1 MVASD
6 KLFFWLFQERSE
18 RLQPLVASLLDSM
31 EGYSFT
37 APAIKELE
45 VRLDGLF
52 LPPAAQLA
60 HKPALIL
67 EAQMAG
73 DPHFFLRLYS
83 EGGLLLRHQQRQGQ
97 PIRHWRVVVICPSKQ
112 LPFGDPLPVQEFLRE
127 RVIWIE
133 LAPDRQPPNAPP
145 LQRALGLLLLPEEQ
159 LPASANA
166 VRQQASGT
174 GLAGE
179 IDTLI
184 AAILVARFSG
194 RSIPDICAMGGI
206 TIDDFTS
213 SAIYKEIFGQGR
225 SEGLQEGRLV
235 GLQEGRLGGLQE
247 GLHEGR
253 LQGRDAGMR
262 EGRQEEAAALALRQ
276 LQRRFGPLPPNQQ
289 AQIQALPLPQLEA
302 LAEALLD
309 FQGPGDLLAWLRVCS
324 G

>member
-1 MVASD
+1 V
-6 KLFFWLFQERSE
+6 
-18 RLQPLVASLLDSM
+18 
-31 EGYSFT
+31 
-37 APAIKELE
+37 
-45 VRLDGLF
+45 
-52 LPPAAQLA
+52 
-60 HKPALIL
+60 
-67 EAQMAG
+67 
-73 DPHFFLRLYS
+73 
-83 EGGLLLRHQQRQGQ
+83 LRHQQRQGQ

-133 LAPDRQPPNAPP
+133 LAPDRLPPNAPP

-159 LPASANA
+159 LPANANA

-174 GLAGE
+174 AMAGE

-225 SEGLQEGRLV
+225 SEGLQEG
-235 GLQEGRLGGLQE
+235 LQEGRLE
-247 GLHEGR
+247 
-253 LQGRDAGMR
+253 GRDAGMR
-262 EGRQEEAAALALRQ
+262 EGRQAEAAALALRQ
-276 LQRRFGPLPPNQQ
+276 LQRRFGALPPAAQQ
-289 AQIQALPLPQLEA
+289 AQIQALPLAQLEA

-309 FQGPGDLLAWLRVCS
+309 FQSPNDLTAWLLA
-324 G
+324 

>member
-1 MVASD
+1 
-6 KLFFWLFQERSE
+6 
-18 RLQPLVASLLDSM
+18 
-31 EGYSFT
+31 
-37 APAIKELE
+37 
-45 VRLDGLF
+45 
-52 LPPAAQLA
+52 
-60 HKPALIL
+60 
-67 EAQMAG
+67 MAG

-83 EGGLLLRHQQRQGQ
+83 EGALVLRHQQRQGQ
-97 PIRHWRVVVICPSKQ
+97 PIRHWRVVVICPSKE
-112 LPFGDPLPVQEFLRE
+112 LPFGDPVPVQEFLRE

-133 LAPDRQPPNAPP
+133 LAPDRLPPNAPP

-166 VRQQASGT
+166 VRQQAFGT

-225 SEGLQEGRLV
+225 SEGLQEGRL
-235 GLQEGRLGGLQE
+235 
-247 GLHEGR
+247 
-253 LQGRDAGMR
+253 QGRDAGMR

-302 LAEALLD
+302 LAVALLD
-309 FQGPGDLLAWLRVCS
+309 FQSPNDLTAWLR

>member
-1 MVASD
+1 
-6 KLFFWLFQERSE
+6 
-18 RLQPLVASLLDSM
+18 
-31 EGYSFT
+31 
-37 APAIKELE
+37 
-45 VRLDGLF
+45 
-52 LPPAAQLA
+52 
-60 HKPALIL
+60 
-67 EAQMAG
+67 MAG

-83 EGGLLLRHQQRQGQ
+83 EGALVLRHQQRQGQ

-133 LAPDRQPPNAPP
+133 LAPDRLPPNAPP

-159 LPASANA
+159 LPANANA

-174 GLAGE
+174 AMAGE

-225 SEGLQEGRLV
+225 SEGLQEG
-235 GLQEGRLGGLQE
+235 
-247 GLHEGR
+247 LHEGR
-253 LQGRDAGMR
+253 LEGRDAGMR
-262 EGRQEEAAALALRQ
+262 EGRQTEAAALALRQ
-276 LQRRFGPLPPNQQ
+276 LQRRFGALLPAAQQ
-289 AQIQALPLPQLEA
+289 AQIQALPLAQLEA

-309 FQGPGDLLAWLRVCS
+309 FQGTADLAAWLR
-324 G
+324 GEGG

>member
-1 MVASD
+1 
-6 KLFFWLFQERSE
+6 
-18 RLQPLVASLLDSM
+18 
-31 EGYSFT
+31 
-37 APAIKELE
+37 
-45 VRLDGLF
+45 
-52 LPPAAQLA
+52 
-60 HKPALIL
+60 
-67 EAQMAG
+67 MAG

-133 LAPDRQPPNAPP
+133 LAPDRLPPNAPP

-159 LPASANA
+159 LPANANA

-174 GLAGE
+174 AMAGE

-225 SEGLQEGRLV
+225 SEGLQEG
-235 GLQEGRLGGLQE
+235 LQEGRLE
-247 GLHEGR
+247 
-253 LQGRDAGMR
+253 GRDAGMR
-262 EGRQEEAAALALRQ
+262 EGRQAEAAALALRQ
-276 LQRRFGPLPPNQQ
+276 LQRRFGALLPAAQQ
-289 AQIQALPLPQLEA
+289 AQIQALPLAQLEA

-309 FQGPGDLLAWLRVCS
+309 FQGTADLAAWLR
-324 G
+324 GEGG

>member
-18 RLQPLVASLLDSM
+18 RLQPLVAPLLDSM
-31 EGYSFT
+31 EDYSFT

-83 EGGLLLRHQQRQGQ
+83 EGALVLRHQQRQGQ

-133 LAPDRQPPNAPP
+133 LAPDRLPPNAPP

-174 GLAGE
+174 DMAGE

-194 RSIPDICAMGGI
+194 RSLPDICAMGGI

-213 SAIYKEIFGQGR
+213 SRIYKEIFGQGR
-225 SEGLQEGRLV
+225 SEGLRV
-235 GLQEGRLGGLQE
+235 GQ
-247 GLHEGR
+247 
-253 LQGRDAGMR
+253 DAARR
-262 EGRQEEAAALALRQ
+262 EGRQEEAAALAIRQ
-276 LQRRFGPLPPNQQ
+276 LQRRFGVLAPDQQ
-289 AQIQALPLPQLEA
+289 AQIQALPLAQLEA

-309 FQGPGDLLAWLRVCS
+309 FQGPNDLAAWLR
-324 G
+324 GETAGLPWHLQ

>member
-1 MVASD
+1 
-6 KLFFWLFQERSE
+6 
-18 RLQPLVASLLDSM
+18 VASLLDSM

-133 LAPDRQPPNAPP
+133 LAPDRLPPNAPP

-159 LPASANA
+159 LPANANA

-174 GLAGE
+174 AMAGE

-225 SEGLQEGRLV
+225 SEGLQEGRL
-235 GLQEGRLGGLQE
+235 E
-247 GLHEGR
+247 
-253 LQGRDAGMR
+253 GRDAGMR
-262 EGRQEEAAALALRQ
+262 EGRQAEAAALALRQ
-276 LQRRFGPLPPNQQ
+276 LQRRFGALPPAAQQ
-289 AQIQALPLPQLEA
+289 AQLQALPLAQLEA

-309 FQGPGDLLAWLRVCS
+309 FQSPNDLTAWLL

>member
-1 MVASD
+1 VVASD

-52 LPPAAQLA
+52 LPPASQLA

-83 EGGLLLRHQQRQGQ
+83 EGALVLRHQQRQGQ

-133 LAPDRQPPNAPP
+133 LAPDRLPPNAPP

-159 LPASANA
+159 LPANANA

-174 GLAGE
+174 ALAGE

-225 SEGLQEGRLV
+225 SEGLQEGRL
-235 GLQEGRLGGLQE
+235 GGLQE

-262 EGRQEEAAALALRQ
+262 EGRQVEAAALALRL
-276 LQRRFGPLPPNQQ
+276 LQRRFGPLPPAQQ
-289 AQIQALPLPQLEA
+289 AQIQALPLAQLEA

-309 FQGPGDLLAWLRVCS
+309 FQGPADLAAWLLA
-324 G
+324 